1 MVLRHGTVLLFLQ
14 ACASVFR
21 WQNRCVVCLFCSCFN
36 SPLISKHHTNAKREI
51 KPTPY
56 LHPRKK
62 MGWTLVSF
70 LPLAS
75 IVNLRL
81 FWDFSSNNP
90 TLFPRVLF
98 CVLYTGA
105 IFCPV
110 LNLNS
115 SARYNAPHTAQ
126 KGCEIETSATLET
139 LEEWGVLFQGFFFI
153 RSPPSGRGFL
163 IKEQQS

>member
-1 MVLRHGTVLLFLQ
+1 MDFGFVSSAR
-14 ACASVFR
+14 
-21 WQNRCVVCLFCSCFN
+21 FN
-36 SPLISKHHTNAKREI
+36 SEPSFVLGFFLHNA
-51 KPTPY
+51 
-56 LHPRKK
+56 
-62 MGWTLVSF
+62 
-70 LPLAS
+70 
-75 IVNLRL
+75 
-81 FWDFSSNNP
+81 

-139 LEEWGVLFQGFFFI
+139 LEEWGVLFQGFFSFVL
-153 RSPPSGRGFL
+153 PPPDGVF
-163 IKEQQS
+163 